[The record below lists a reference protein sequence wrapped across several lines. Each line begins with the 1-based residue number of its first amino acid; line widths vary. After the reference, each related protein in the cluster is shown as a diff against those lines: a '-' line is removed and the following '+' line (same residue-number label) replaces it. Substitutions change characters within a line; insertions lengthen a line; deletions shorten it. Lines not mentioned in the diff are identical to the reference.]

1 MTTTPAWPQLIDGI
15 GLWREVLRPPG
26 DGAPRPALFL
36 DRDGVIVD
44 ETGYLHKPNE
54 VSLIPGAAETITACN
69 RAGVPVIVVTNQ
81 SGVGRGYYGWDDFA
95 AVQRQIVALL
105 EERKASLDCVLAC
118 AYHGAAQGA
127 FAVAD
132 HPWRKPGPGMVLAA
146 AEVWPVDLARSWI
159 VGDHAS
165 DMAAGKA
172 AGLACGVHV
181 LTGHGQDE
189 RAAAG
194 ALDADDFAVHFADS
208 VADRDAFA
216 QPLGLARA

>member
-1 MTTTPAWPQLIDGI
+1 MTTTPAWPHLIDGL
-15 GLWREVLRPPG
+15 GLWREVLRPPR

-44 ETGYLHKPNE
+44 ETGYLHEPNE
-54 VSLIPGAAETITACN
+54 VSLISGAAETIAACN
-69 RAGVPVIVVTNQ
+69 SAGVPLFVVTNQ

-95 AVQRQIVALL
+95 AVQRKIVALL
-105 EERKASLDCVLAC
+105 KERNAFLDCVLAC

-132 HPWRKPGPGMVLAA
+132 HPWRKPGPGMLLAA
-146 AEVWPVDLARSWI
+146 AEVWPVDLTRSWI

-165 DMAAGKA
+165 DMAAGIA
-172 AGLACGVHV
+172 AGLAGGVHV
-181 LTGHGQDE
+181 LTGHGQEE

-194 ALDADDFAVHFADS
+194 ALGGDGFAVHFADS

-216 QPLGLARA
+216 EPLELPRA